1 MAKTYDLA
9 VKTGS
14 YKDKDG
20 NVKNRYENIGT
31 VVEGDNGPYII
42 MKRTFN
48 PAGVPNPE
56 NRDTIVVSMFA
67 PRDGNSAP
75 ASAPAQQQQNTAPS
89 GNPAN
94 DDNIPF

>member
-1 MAKTYDLA
+1 MKKTYDLA

-14 YKDKDG
+14 YKDKNGDT
-20 NVKNRYENIGT
+20 KNRYENIGT

-56 NRDTIVVSMFA
+56 NRDTIVVSMFT
-67 PRDGNSAP
+67 PKDGNSAP
-75 ASAPAQQQQNTAPS
+75 ASAPAQQQTNAAPS
-89 GNPAN
+89 GDPAN
-94 DDNIPF
+94 GDDIPF

>member
-1 MAKTYDLA
+1 
-9 VKTGS
+9 
-14 YKDKDG
+14 
-20 NVKNRYENIGT
+20 
-31 VVEGDNGPYII
+31 

-67 PRDGNSAP
+67 PKDGNSAP
-75 ASAPAQQQQNTAPS
+75 QQQAAPQQQNTAPS

-94 DDNIPF
+94 GDDIPF

>member
-1 MAKTYDLA
+1 MKKTYDLA
-9 VKTGS
+9 VKTGT
-14 YKDKDG
+14 YKDKNG
-20 NVKNRYENIGT
+20 EQKNRYENIGT

-67 PRDGNSAP
+67 PKDGNSAP
-75 ASAPAQQQQNTAPS
+75 YNAPAAQQANTAPS

-94 DDNIPF
+94 GDDIPF